1 MDVKQEKRH
10 FANGILA
17 QEPKSRSF
25 SIPLPE
31 SFHEAE
37 MGDPIV
43 SAAIYPPIGV
53 CRVGNSQD
61 EFFIGPEVP
70 DPLPQQPGFYRDTT
84 GALKRQAARF
94 RIYGLNAKG
103 HPVRELTASEAI
115 ITWHVHLV

>member
-10 FANGILA
+10 FADGMLA
-17 QEPKSRSF
+17 QEPQSLSF
-25 SIPLPE
+25 SIPRPE
-31 SFHEAE
+31 SLHEDE
-37 MGDPIV
+37 MDDRIV

-61 EFFIGPEVP
+61 EFFIGPEIP

-94 RIYGLNAKG
+94 HIYGINANG
-103 HPVRELTASEAI
+103 HPVRELTA
-115 ITWHVHLV
+115 